1 MLYSLFCTSV
11 KCLVVTKQR
20 FIDRKKAKFFG
31 SLVFFSLILSA
42 YAMPAGGLQ
51 EVKDKAYLRFSR
63 KTVLNDKTYLR
74 FSRKTV
80 LNDKTEAGTYT
91 NA

>member
-1 MLYSLFCTSV
+1 MFYSFFVSTPA
-11 KCLVVTKQR
+11 KGVVVFKQR
-20 FIDRKKAKFFG
+20 FLDVKKAKFFG

-51 EVKDKAYLRFSR
+51 EAKDKA
-63 KTVLNDKTYLR
+63 YLR